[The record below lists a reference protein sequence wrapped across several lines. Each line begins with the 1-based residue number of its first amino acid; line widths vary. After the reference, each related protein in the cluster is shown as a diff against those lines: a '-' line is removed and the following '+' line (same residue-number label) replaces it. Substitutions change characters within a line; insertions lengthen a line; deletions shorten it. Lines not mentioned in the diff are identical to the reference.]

1 MSGRGPAGEPG
12 TYAAI
17 VLTGGRG
24 ERLGG
29 VDKAALSFREAT
41 LLDHVLSVV
50 DDATT
55 RVVVGPEKDVPG
67 VVWAREDPPGGG
79 PLAGLAA
86 GLAEVAEEWVAVLAV
101 DQPGLTGDTIARLRA
116 VGANAVLRDDRVQWL
131 IGVWSSADLRGALP
145 EDPRD
150 LPLRKTLRQ
159 LHPVEVPALPGEARD
174 VDTPSDL
181 DTLHSG

>member
-1 MSGRGPAGEPG
+1 M
-12 TYAAI
+12 TYGAI
-17 VLTGGRG
+17 ILTGGRG

-50 DDATT
+50 DDAATK
-55 RVVVGPEKDVPG
+55 VVVGPRKDVPG
-67 VVWAREDPPGGG
+67 VLWAREDPPGGG

-86 GLAEVAEEWVAVLAV
+86 GLAEITEEWVAVLAV
-101 DQPGLTGDTIARLRA
+101 DQPGLTRDTIARLRA
-116 VGANAVLRDDRVQWL
+116 AGANAVLADDRPQWL
-131 IGVWSSADLRGALP
+131 IGVWRVADLREALP

-150 LPLRKTLRQ
+150 QPLRKTLRT
-159 LHPVEVPALPGEARD
+159 LAPVEVPASPGEARD

>member
-1 MSGRGPAGEPG
+1 M

-17 VLTGGRG
+17 ILTGGKG

-29 VDKAALSFREAT
+29 VDKAALSYRDAT

-50 DDATT
+50 DDAAQK
-55 RVVVGPEKDVPG
+55 VVVGPEKDLPG

-86 GLAEVAEEWVAVLAV
+86 GLGKTTADWVAVLAV
-101 DQPGLTGDTIARLRA
+101 DQPGLTKDTLARLRA
-116 VGANAVLRDDRVQWL
+116 TGRNAVLKDARTQWL
-131 IGVWSSADLRGALP
+131 IGVWNAAELRGALP
-145 EDPRD
+145 EEPRNQ
-150 LPLRKTLRQ
+150 PLRKTLQ
-159 LHPVEVPALPGEARD
+159 LLDPVEVSALPGEARD
-174 VDTPSDL
+174 VDTPADL

>member
-1 MSGRGPAGEPG
+1 M

-17 VLTGGRG
+17 ILTGGKG

-29 VDKAALSFREAT
+29 VDKAELSYRDAT

-50 DDATT
+50 DDAAQK
-55 RVVVGPEKDVPG
+55 VVVGPEKDLPG

-86 GLAEVAEEWVAVLAV
+86 GLAEITEDWVAVLAV
-101 DQPGLTGDTIARLRA
+101 DQPGLTKDTIARLREA
-116 VGANAVLRDDRVQWL
+116 GRNAVLKDDRVQWL
-131 IGVWSSADLRGALP
+131 IGFWNVAELREALP
-145 EDPRD
+145 EEPRN
-150 LPLRKTLRQ
+150 LPLRKTLLR
-159 LHPVEVPALPGEARD
+159 LDPVEVSALPGEARD
-174 VDTPSDL
+174 VDTPADL

>member
-1 MSGRGPAGEPG
+1 M

-17 VLTGGRG
+17 VLTGGKG

-29 VDKAALSFREAT
+29 VDKAALSFRDAT

-50 DDATT
+50 DDASEI
-55 RVVVGPEKDVPG
+55 VVVGPEKDLPG

-86 GLAEVAEEWVAVLAV
+86 GLAKITEDWVAVLAV
-101 DQPGLTGDTIARLRA
+101 DQPGLTKGTIARLREP
-116 VGANAVLRDDRVQWL
+116 GRNAVLSDGRPQWL
-131 IGVWSSADLRGALP
+131 IGVWKTADLREALP
-145 EDPRD
+145 EDPRG
-150 LPLRKTLRQ
+150 LPLRKTLGQ
-159 LHPVEVPALPGEARD
+159 LDPVEVSALPGEARD
-174 VDTPSDL
+174 VDTPGDL

>member
-1 MSGRGPAGEPG
+1 M

-17 VLTGGRG
+17 ILTGGSG

-29 VDKAALSFREAT
+29 VDKAALSYRDAT

-50 DDATT
+50 DDAVTK
-55 RVVVGPEKDVPG
+55 VVVGPEKDVPG

-86 GLAEVAEEWVAVLAV
+86 GLAEVDAEWVAVLAV
-101 DQPGLTGDTIARLRA
+101 DQPGLTKDTIARLRNA
-116 VGANAVLRDDRVQWL
+116 RANAVLADDRVQWL
-131 IGVWSSADLRGALP
+131 IGVWRTADLREALP

-150 LPLRKTLRQ
+150 QPLRKTLQR
-159 LHPVEVPALPGEARD
+159 LDPVEVPASPGEARD
-174 VDTPSDL
+174 VDTPADL

>member
-1 MSGRGPAGEPG
+1 M
-12 TYAAI
+12 TYAVI

-29 VDKAALSFREAT
+29 VDKAALSFRDAT

-50 DDATT
+50 DDAS
-55 RVVVGPEKDVPG
+55 RKVVVGPEKDLPG

-86 GLAEVAEEWVAVLAV
+86 GLAEVTEEWVAVLAV
-101 DQPGLTGDTIARLRA
+101 DQPGLTKDTIARLRA
-116 VGANAVLRDDRVQWL
+116 VGRNAVLRDDRVQWL
-131 IGVWSSADLRGALP
+131 IGFWNTAQLREALP
-145 EDPRD
+145 GDPRN
-150 LPLRKTLRQ
+150 LPLRKTLLQ

-174 VDTPSDL
+174 VDTPADL

>member
-1 MSGRGPAGEPG
+1 M

-17 VLTGGRG
+17 ILTGGRG

-29 VDKAALSFREAT
+29 VDKAALSYRDAT

-50 DDATT
+50 DDASEI
-55 RVVVGPEKDVPG
+55 VVVGPEKAVPDII
-67 VVWAREDPPGGG
+67 WAREDPPGGG

-86 GLAEVAEEWVAVLAV
+86 GLAHVTADWVAVLAV
-101 DQPGLTGDTIARLRA
+101 DQPGITKDTIARLRHT
-116 VGANAVLRDDRVQWL
+116 GRNAVLKDDRTQWL
-131 IGVWSSADLRGALP
+131 IGVWNTAELRRVIP

-150 LPLRKTLRQ
+150 RPLRKTLQQ
-159 LHPVEVPALPGEARD
+159 LDLVEVSALPGEARD
-174 VDTPSDL
+174 VDTPADL

>member
-1 MSGRGPAGEPG
+1 M

-17 VLTGGRG
+17 ILTGGRG

-29 VDKAALSFREAT
+29 VDKAALSYRDAT

-50 DDATT
+50 DDASEII
-55 RVVVGPEKDVPG
+55 VVGPEKDIPN

-86 GLAEVAEEWVAVLAV
+86 GLRRTNAEWVAVLAV
-101 DQPGLTGDTIARLRA
+101 DQPGLTKDTIARLRET
-116 VGANAVLRDDRVQWL
+116 GRNAVLKDDRTQWL
-131 IGVWSSADLRGALP
+131 IGVWNAAELRRALP
-145 EDPRD
+145 EDPRNQ
-150 LPLRKTLRQ
+150 PLRKTLD
-159 LHPVEVPALPGEARD
+159 LLDPVEVSALPGEARD
-174 VDTPSDL
+174 VDTPADL

>member
-1 MSGRGPAGEPG
+1 M

-17 VLTGGRG
+17 ILTGGTG

-29 VDKAALSFREAT
+29 VDKAALSYRDAT

-50 DDATT
+50 DDAA
-55 RVVVGPEKDVPG
+55 RVVVVGPEKDRPG

-86 GLAEVAEEWVAVLAV
+86 GLAHVTEEWVAVLAV
-101 DQPGLTGDTIARLRA
+101 DQPGLTAGTIARLRA
-116 VGANAVLRDDRVQWL
+116 AGGNAVLADDRVQWL
-131 IGVWSSADLRGALP
+131 IGFWNAAELREVLP

-150 LPLRKTLRQ
+150 QPLRRTLRK
-159 LHPVEVPALPGEARD
+159 LAPVEVSALPGEARD
-174 VDTPSDL
+174 VDTPDDL
-181 DTLHSG
+181 DTLHTQ

>member
-1 MSGRGPAGEPG
+1 M

-17 VLTGGRG
+17 ILTGGKG

-29 VDKAALSFREAT
+29 VDKAALSYRDAT

-50 DDATT
+50 DDASQII
-55 RVVVGPEKDVPG
+55 VVGPEKDLPG
-67 VVWAREDPPGGG
+67 VIWTREDPPGGG

-86 GLAEVAEEWVAVLAV
+86 GLREVTAERVAVLAV
-101 DQPGLTGDTIARLRA
+101 DQPGLTRNTIARLREA
-116 VGANAVLRDDRVQWL
+116 GGNAVLKDDRTQWL
-131 IGVWSSADLRGALP
+131 IGMWNTAELRGALP

-150 LPLRKTLRQ
+150 LPLRKTLQQ
-159 LHPVEVPALPGEARD
+159 LNPVEVSALPGEARD
-174 VDTPSDL
+174 VDTPADL

>member
-1 MSGRGPAGEPG
+1 M

-17 VLTGGRG
+17 ILTGGRG

-29 VDKAALSFREAT
+29 VDKAALSYRDAT

-50 DDATT
+50 DDASEI
-55 RVVVGPEKDVPG
+55 VVVGPEKDVPG
-67 VVWAREDPPGGG
+67 ITWAREDPPGGG

-86 GLAEVAEEWVAVLAV
+86 GLAGITAEWVAVLAV
-101 DQPGLTGDTIARLRA
+101 DQPGITADTIARLRA
-116 VGANAVLRDDRVQWL
+116 AGRNAVLKDDRTQWL
-131 IGVWSSADLRGALP
+131 IGVWRTAELRRALP

-150 LPLRKTLRQ
+150 LPLRKTLQ
-159 LHPVEVPALPGEARD
+159 TLNPVEVSALPGEARD
-174 VDTPSDL
+174 VDTPDDL